1 MSASAPKTAAVT
13 GKPMKPVL
21 PNTIMN
27 RKTPLRP
34 SGTRSAA
41 VMENPIATSTT

>member
-1 MSASAPKTAAVT
+1 
-13 GKPMKPVL
+13 MKPVL